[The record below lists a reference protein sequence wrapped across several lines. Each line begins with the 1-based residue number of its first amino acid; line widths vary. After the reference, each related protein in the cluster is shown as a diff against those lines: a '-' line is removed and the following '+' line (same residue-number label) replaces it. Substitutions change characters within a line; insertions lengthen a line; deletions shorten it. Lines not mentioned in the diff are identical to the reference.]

1 MTQPQALQ
9 APRLFPSVSPEAM
22 TAAADDVQHFAAA
35 FELYN
40 SNLQH
45 VHSVNLYVWSEQL
58 AAASRRLEALARN
71 LEAQG
76 K

>member
-22 TAAADDVQHFAAA
+22 TAAVDDVEHFAAA
-35 FELYN
+35 FELWH
-40 SNLQH
+40 SNLQN
-45 VHSVNLYVWSEQL
+45 VHSVNLYVWADQL

-76 K
+76 E